1 MRRLGHLLYGKG
13 SLVLLSVYIFL
24 SFLLMNFNQ
33 PGPLRGIR
41 LGLLAAISGIHSL
54 QEQFHTL
61 HRLKAE
67 NEALR
72 KENFQLKVINQQL
85 GEALLQ
91 NIRLKRLLGLKDS
104 LNSHF
109 IAARVIG
116 RGTERGVQSIILNVG
131 TIEGARKNCP
141 VISADG
147 LVGRVLITEPHHSIV
162 QILMDYN
169 ALVSARLQQ
178 SREVGTVAW
187 EGNPWLELRYIAKNV
202 PVSVGEAVVTSGL
215 SPFYPPGIKIG
226 IVQSVTENQFAFF
239 KDIQVKP
246 AVNFNA
252 LEEVFIMCP
261 DSLENTVVIR
271 NE

>member
-1 MRRLGHLLYGKG
+1 MRRFGHLLHGKG
-13 SLVLLSVYIFL
+13 SLILLSGYIFL
-24 SFLLMNFNQ
+24 SFLLMNTNK

-41 LGLLAAISGIHSL
+41 LGLLAAVSGIHSI
-54 QEQFHTL
+54 QEQFTTL
-61 HRLKAE
+61 HRLREE

-72 KENFQLKVINQQL
+72 RENFQLKVINQQL

-91 NIRLKRLLGLKDS
+91 NLRLKRLLGLKDS
-104 LNSHF
+104 LNYQF

-131 TIEGARKNCP
+131 TTEGARKNCP
-141 VISADG
+141 VITADG
-147 LVGRVLITEPHHSIV
+147 LVGRILITEPHHSIV

-178 SREVGTVAW
+178 SREVGTIAW
-187 EGNPWLELRYIAKNV
+187 AGNPWLELRYIAKNV
-202 PVSVGEAVVTSGL
+202 AVSVGEAVVTSGL
-215 SPFYPPGIKIG
+215 SPIYPAGIKIG
-226 IVQSVTENQFAFF
+226 VVQSVTENQFAFF
-239 KDIQVKP
+239 KEIHVKP

-261 DSLENTVVIR
+261 DTLETTVVIR